1 MPESAARYD
10 DSESSYSDKMTEIAD
25 QLALNHADE
34 GIDIDSRSLIESFRP
49 GQYIRIKLTDV
60 SCEMIDPIYHIVVL
74 PAEERFGFQV

>member
-1 MPESAARYD
+1 MPEPAARYD
-10 DSESSYSDKMTEIAD
+10 PESSYSDKKTD
-25 QLALNHADE
+25 QLAMNHADE